1 MSKSCFICGR
11 NGASDPLDKHHIF
24 GGGLR
29 SKSERYGL
37 YVYLCHFS
45 CHQFGKHAA
54 HQCRETA
61 EQLHKYGQAK
71 AMLEQGWS
79 CAEFVSEFG
88 KNYLDHDELRKV
100 EELREPVTVTSSG
113 FYITD
118 DGDLPY

>member
-1 MSKSCFICGR
+1 MSKFCFICGR

-37 YVYLCHFS
+37 YVDLCHFR
-45 CHQFGKHAA
+45 CHQFGKYAA
-54 HQCRETA
+54 HQCRATA

-88 KNYLDHDELRKV
+88 KNYLDRNELRRV
-100 EELREPVTVTSSG
+100 EDLREPVTVTSG

-118 DGDLPY
+118 DGELPY

>member
-37 YVYLCHFS
+37 YVDLCHFR
-45 CHQFGKHAA
+45 CHQFGEYAA

-79 CAEFVSEFG
+79 CAEFVLEFG
-88 KNYLDHDELRKV
+88 KNYLDRDELRKV
-100 EELREPVTVTSSG
+100 EELREPVTVQSG

-118 DGDLPY
+118 DGELPY

>member
-37 YVYLCHFS
+37 YVDLCHFR
-45 CHQFGKHAA
+45 CHQFGEYAA

-71 AMLEQGWS
+71 AMLDQGWS

-88 KNYLDHDELRKV
+88 KNYLDHDELQRV
-100 EELREPVTVTSSG
+100 EELREPVTVTSG

-118 DGDLPY
+118 DGELPY